1 MPKTVSID
9 TSKKTTAKRKKLGV
23 GKTET
28 IKSTVSAIKTSR
40 KTPPDK
46 LMPTQT
52 MQDVL
57 TTLVN
62 TYEEHPMEILTR
74 ASSSGGGVSTQ
85 DPYKV
90 MIACILSLRTKDETM
105 VPASER
111 LFSLADTP
119 KKMVTLSPAMV
130 EKLIFPVGF
139 YKTKAITVLE
149 ISKRLLAE
157 YHSIVPDTID
167 ELLTFKGVGRKT
179 ANLVVGLGY
188 GKPAICVD
196 IHVHRISNRLG
207 YLQTKDPEETEM
219 ELRRKLPVDF
229 WPIINKVLVLHGQQT
244 CRPIGPRCDSCPV
257 ADVCQKIDV
266 IPRKVKPTKSLKGE

>member
-1 MPKTVSID
+1 MPKTLPKGLKQAKPV
-9 TSKKTTAKRKKLGV
+9 KKSVVPDV
-23 GKTET
+23 GKVET
-28 IKSTVSAIKTSR
+28 ARRKVKAVKKAGQSALPAFAPMSTG
-40 KTPPDK
+40 
-46 LMPTQT
+46 T

-62 TYEEHPMEILTR
+62 TYEDHPMEVLTR
-74 ASSSGGGVSTQ
+74 AQSNPGGVPTQ

-90 MIACILSLRTKDETM
+90 LIACILSLRTKDETM

-111 LFSLADTP
+111 LFALADTP
-119 KKMVTLSPAMV
+119 KKMVALTPAMV

-157 YHSIVPDTID
+157 YDGVVPDTID
-167 ELLTFKGVGRKT
+167 GLLVFKGVGRKT

-207 YLQTKDPEETEM
+207 YVQTKDPEATETA
-219 ELRRKLPVDF
+219 LRGKLPVSF

-244 CRPIGPRCDSCPV
+244 CRPIGPRCDVCPV
-257 ADVCQKIDV
+257 ANACQKIDV
-266 IPRKVKPTKSLKGE
+266 TPRKVKK